1 MVSGLMEA
9 TLRKPKVRDFE
20 QLGEDAASFRGWYRN
35 RVLHTL
41 LVFLYTSLGASIGN
55 VVIFPILLSMLGS

>member
-1 MVSGLMEA
+1 MVSGVLQA

-20 QLGEDAASFRGWYRN
+20 NLGDDATTFKGWYRN

-41 LVFLYTSLGASIGN
+41 LVFLFTSLGASIGN
-55 VVIFPILLSMLGS
+55 VVVFPILLSMLG